1 MGILLGFKR
10 AHARSRYGSR
20 VYDLNP
26 FYRGSKITIFGTIS
40 LKKVVELM
48 TLNGSMDGKAFEV
61 FVEQF
66 LVPNLWEA
74 AVEVN
79 K

>member
-1 MGILLGFKR
+1 
-10 AHARSRYGSR
+10 
-20 VYDLNP
+20 
-26 FYRGSKITIFGTIS
+26 
-40 LKKVVELM
+40 M